1 VIALT
6 RTAQFRW
13 RCVVDRHGATDVGGQ
28 HMAQLS
34 RSHLSRGIFGAIAV
48 SLAFGAVAS
57 GRDLAGAQQD
67 PAGASQAS
75 ISQASINQASVNRA
89 AKADRVSAMVASAVP
104 TRTVLLRLDGLS
116 DTSVLVRLP
125 VPQQARNG
133 SSFLTK
139 GDRKMAVA
147 CEPMVSVLTEVAR
160 QLQPG
165 RCVT

>member
-1 VIALT
+1 MIALT

-75 ISQASINQASVNRA
+75 INQASVNRA

-116 DTSVLVRLP
+116 DTSVIVRLP